1 VSVTSKARRLRSLL
15 ASGRALRPETWRLLL
30 GLQRSAVAQVEG
42 VAIEYDLSSVIGRD
56 LLFEGRFEEPEIAF
70 FQLRLKKLA
79 RPLVLDI
86 GANIG
91 VHTLR
96 WAAEGARVY
105 SFEPSPQTRARLERN
120 VERNGLGQAV
130 TVSPLALA
138 DTPGRARFYQ
148 CRDSAFSS
156 LLDTGRQAVVESFEV
171 EVSTVDAFAES
182 HPLDGLALV
191 KIDVE
196 GVEQQVIDGARRTL
210 EALRPDLFVEIYGG
224 QGSNADPERTV
235 ASICAIGYRP
245 FVLVDGEAVPFERH
259 HDEHYNY
266 FFTR

>member
-1 VSVTSKARRLRSLL
+1 VSAISKARRLRSLL
-15 ASGRALRPETWRLLL
+15 ASRRALQPETWRLLL
-30 GLQRSAVAQVEG
+30 GLQRSAVAQVG
-42 VAIEYDLSSVIGRD
+42 DVAIEYDLSSVIGRA

-70 FQLRLKKLA
+70 FQRRLKALE

-96 WAAEGARVY
+96 WAVEGARVY
-105 SFEPSPQTRARLERN
+105 SFEPSPPTRARLEAN
-120 VERNGLGQAV
+120 VARNGLGRAV
-130 TVSPLALA
+130 TVSSLALS
-138 DTPGRARFYQ
+138 DTPGRARFYH
-148 CRDSAFSS
+148 CRDGAFSS
-156 LLDTGRQAVVESFEV
+156 LRDTGRQAVVDSFDV
-171 EVSTVDAFAES
+171 EVSTLDDFAKS

-196 GVEQQVIDGARRTL
+196 GFEQQVIDGGRRTL

-224 QGSNADPERTV
+224 QGSNADPERTI

-245 FVLVDGEAVPFERH
+245 FVLMDGEAVPFERH
-259 HDEHYNY
+259 SDERYNY
-266 FFTR
+266 FFTC